1 MSELPSKVDVAVA
14 VPSKTKKVYTQQHQT
29 THNWMRPRPIF
40 SREYIPGRN
49 MKISCDSFIRCNP
62 MPVPI
67 FGHAK
72 VHNRA
77 FYVPFRTVARDFNA
91 FYAST
96 LYNYNNVDAVPYCVP
111 YFKNSTVVKYFLAT
125 IGGTYPLLETPQSG
139 ATVWDI
145 THYNNGVATHYNFTS
160 LGYQFITTLES
171 LGYKINWNEADETIM
186 SALPLMCYA
195 KACVDWYYPSQ
206 YVGSSDYNAVQ
217 TIFNNPRYNFD
228 LLGSEVAALLNVVQY
243 CTYTPDYFTNGWD
256 TPTAPN
262 AGNVERNI
270 VLHDVT
276 NNASSGGMLVTNN
289 SSDAISPSSANHK
302 PSNGTPF
309 VGGSSAGVSNI
320 ASGVM
325 TQYIQDALKSLTD
338 FTKRHQLSGV
348 RVIDRY
354 LSELGINLSSEIL
367 NRSMYIGS
375 QEFDMEFYDVF
386 SHADTLSQGGVSLGA
401 YAGKGAGYS
410 GEKTFTF
417 DNGEEFGMIVIINTI
432 VPVVGYY
439 QGQERETMHVF
450 ATDFYH
456 GDFDHMAIQATS
468 AREVYVPQDG
478 DVNIAGTGLS
488 STIFEY
494 NPKYIEYNVPFDKQ
508 TGLYRCRSKNG
519 LLPLYSLMRDLSFF
533 ETGTLANMKHS
544 FGFVV
549 GSDSNNYNRVFG
561 LTGKLAYW
569 DQFNAIH
576 SFKVENYDS
585 TLPAYDTYE
594 FEHNGNKRV
603 KLDVNGSKVN

>member
-1 MSELPSKVDVAVA
+1 MSELPSKVDVTVA
-14 VPSKTKKVYTQQHQT
+14 VPNKTKKVYTQQHQT
-29 THNWMRPRPIF
+29 THGWMRPRPIF
-40 SREYIPGRN
+40 SREYIPGRD
-49 MKISCDSFIRCNP
+49 MKISTDSFIRCNP

-91 FYAST
+91 FYTST
-96 LYNYNNVDAVPYCVP
+96 LFNYNNQDAVPYCVP
-111 YFKNSTVVKYFLAT
+111 YFYNNTVVRYFVSTV
-125 IGGTYPLLETPQSG
+125 GGQYPLLEYPASS

-145 THYNNGVATHYNFTS
+145 TYYDGNTSTHYNFTS
-160 LGYQFITTLES
+160 LGYLFITTLES
-171 LGYKINWNEADETIM
+171 LGYKINWNEADQHIM

-195 KACVDWYYPSQ
+195 KVCVDWYYPSQ
-206 YVGSSDYNAVQ
+206 YVGSYDYNRVQ
-217 TIFNNPRYNFD
+217 TIFNNPIYNHN
-228 LLGSEVAALLNVVQY
+228 LTGGEIAQLLNVTQY

-256 TPTAPN
+256 KPTSPN
-262 AGNVERNI
+262 DSNVERTLNI
-270 VLHDVT
+270 PDIT
-276 NNASSGGMLVTNN
+276 NDSSN
-289 SSDAISPSSANHK
+289 SHLIVSNSNTSVSSPSTGLL
-302 PSNGTPF
+302 PSNGTPY
-309 VGGSSAGVSNI
+309 VGGSGAETNV
-320 ASGVM
+320 ALGVM
-325 TQYIQDALKSLTD
+325 TQYVQDALKSLTD

-354 LSELGINLSSEIL
+354 LAELGINLSSEIL

-375 QEFDMEFYDVF
+375 QEFEMEFYDVY
-386 SHADTLSQGGVSLGA
+386 SHADTVSQGGVSLGS
-401 YAGKGAGYS
+401 YAGKGNGYS
-410 GEKTFTF
+410 GSKTFSF
-417 DNGEEFGMIVIINTI
+417 ENGQEFGMIIIVNTI

-439 QGQERETMHVF
+439 QGQERETMHVY

-478 DVNIAGTGLS
+478 DIAIAGSGLNS
-488 STIFEY
+488 AIFEY

-533 ETGTLANMKHS
+533 EQGTLANMKHS

-549 GSDSNNYNRVFG
+549 GSDSNNFNRVFG
-561 LTGKLAYW
+561 VTGKAALW
-569 DQFNAIH
+569 DQFNAVH
-576 SFKVENYDS
+576 SFSVENYDS

-594 FEHNGNKRV
+594 FEHNDNKRV
-603 KLDVNGSKVN
+603 KIDLNGSKVN